1 MAIIMKQ
8 ESLYQHLKDLAE
20 KLGITVSE
28 QNFRSTGTSARSGLC
43 VVRGK
48 RLFLVDK
55 HLPVRRKNEALGECL
70 ADMAVDQVFVLP
82 AVREYLDRFMPVAPG
97 GSDEP

>member
-1 MAIIMKQ
+1 MDMMKQ
-8 ESLYQHLKDLAE
+8 ESLYALLKDLAE
-20 KLGITVSE
+20 KLDITVSE

-48 RLFLVDK
+48 RMFLVDR

-70 ADMAVDQVFVLP
+70 AKMALDQVFVLP
-82 AVREYLDRFMPVAPG
+82 AVREYLARFRPG
-97 GSDEP
+97 EHTAAART